1 MVDVKEQ
8 RVIKVLLQTL
18 DGRYVARAGDAW
30 GLTSDFAKA
39 EIFDYPDPGLG
50 EKVGEQLNEIPSGLN
65 SNFVVV
71 PFDALKTH
79 ETCDRCGR
87 KVRPSKTFFDGAHF
101 LCPDCR
107 ARAEVPRAALPV
119 DKGQNPPGPRPS

>member
-1 MVDVKEQ
+1 MTEQ
-8 RVIKVLLQTL
+8 RVIKVLIQTL

-30 GLTSDFAKA
+30 GLTSDFSKA

-50 EKVGEQLNEIPSGLN
+50 AQLKEMPSATH

-101 LCPDCR
+101 LCPECKT
-107 ARAEVPRAALPV
+107 APPGSGQPVPIVMRE
-119 DKGQNPPGPRPS
+119 QPPGPIR

>member
-1 MVDVKEQ
+1 MAEQ
-8 RVIKVLLQTL
+8 RIIKVLIQTL
-18 DGRYVARAGDAW
+18 DGRYVARAGGAW

-50 EKVGEQLNEIPSGLN
+50 EQLKEVPSSLH

-71 PFDALKTH
+71 PFDTLKTH

-101 LCPDCR
+101 LCPECNTPSHGSGQT
-107 ARAEVPRAALPV
+107 VPISTREH
-119 DKGQNPPGPRPS
+119 PPGPRSA

>member
-1 MVDVKEQ
+1 MSEQ
-8 RVIKVLLQTL
+8 RVIKVLIQTL

-30 GLTSDFAKA
+30 GLTSDFSKA
-39 EIFDYPDPGLG
+39 EVFDYPDPGLG
-50 EKVGEQLNEIPSGLN
+50 EQLKETPIGLHT
-65 SNFVVV
+65 NFVVV

-101 LCPDCR
+101 LCPECR
-107 ARAEVPRAALPV
+107 TGTEGPQPVPIVMRIP
-119 DKGQNPPGPRPS
+119 